1 MADEFGPEQRRYARE
16 NLVMVPAAQVE
27 IGMFVA
33 ELDRPWIETPFL
45 IQGFEV
51 RNRSQIRTLTNY
63 CKHVYVLKEGVPHK
77 REPALAPKLEPL
89 PRKNMGTMLPS
100 ARLRPRV
107 QPKRPVM
114 RSRPAYEAGKPVR
127 LEHGVA
133 RRVLDAGRVNIK
145 GLLQAAHT
153 GQMLDTEVAEQTVAS
168 CVATI
173 LANPEALLWMTKIK
187 HSNEY
192 TAEHCLN
199 VCVLAIAFGR
209 HLRMEEGELHL
220 LGLCGLL
227 HDVGKMRIPTAIL
240 DKPGRLTQE
249 EFEVM
254 NGHTVAG
261 HELLQETADRLHE
274 LALDV
279 ALNHHE
285 RPDGGGYPRGLGAR
299 EISEFS
305 RIISI
310 VDAYDAITSNRCYAP
325 EQPSADAQKIIFESR
340 GAQFDEELALHF
352 IQAIGPYPP
361 GTIVE
366 LRNGMVGIVLAGKP
380 KFRHLPTVLL
390 LRDAAK
396 QPMEER
402 TVELDLTDSGRLSKE
417 FLIRRTHPDGAFGL
431 SVRDYRVREEAI
443 FL

>member
-1 MADEFGPEQRRYARE
+1 
-16 NLVMVPAAQVE
+16 
-27 IGMFVA
+27 
-33 ELDRPWIETPFL
+33 
-45 IQGFEV
+45 
-51 RNRSQIRTLTNY
+51 
-63 CKHVYVLKEGVPHK
+63 
-77 REPALAPKLEPL
+77 
-89 PRKNMGTMLPS
+89 
-100 ARLRPRV
+100 
-107 QPKRPVM
+107 
-114 RSRPAYEAGKPVR
+114 
-127 LEHGVA
+127 
-133 RRVLDAGRVNIK
+133 
-145 GLLQAAHT
+145 
-153 GQMLDTEVAEQTVAS
+153 
-168 CVATI
+168 
-173 LANPEALLWMTKIK
+173 MTKIK

-209 HLRMEEGELHL
+209 HLRMDERDLHL

-227 HDVGKMRIPTAIL
+227 HDVGKMRIPSAIL
-240 DKPGRLTQE
+240 NKPGRLTAD

-254 NGHTVAG
+254 KGHTIAG
-261 HELLQETADRLHE
+261 SELLQETAGNLHE
-274 LALDV
+274 LTLDV

-285 RPDGGGYPRGLGAR
+285 RPDGTGYPRALSAR

-310 VDAYDAITSNRCYAP
+310 VDTYDAITSNRCYAP
-325 EQPSADAQKIIFESR
+325 EQPSADAQKIIFQHR

-361 GTIVE
+361 GTMVE

-390 LRDAAK
+390 LRDAVK

-402 TVELDLTDSGRLSKE
+402 TVELDLTDTGRLDKE

-431 SVRDYRVREEAI
+431 SVRDYQVREEPI

>member
-1 MADEFGPEQRRYARE
+1 MADEFGSEQRRYARE

-45 IQGFEV
+45 IQGFEI

-63 CKHVYVLKEGVPHK
+63 CRHVYVLKDGVPRKH
-77 REPALAPKLEPL
+77 EPTLAPKLEAP
-89 PRKNMGTMLPS
+89 PKKNMGMLLPS
-100 ARLRPRV
+100 ARIKPRAE
-107 QPKRPVM
+107 PRRPVM
-114 RSRPAYEAGKPVR
+114 RSRPAYEAAKPAR
-127 LEHGVA
+127 LEHAAA
-133 RRVLDAGRVNIK
+133 RRVLEAGRVNIK
-145 GLLQAAHT
+145 GLLHAAHT
-153 GQMLDTEVAEQTVAS
+153 GQMLDTDIAEETVAS

-173 LANPEALLWMTKIK
+173 LANPEAVLWMTKIK

-209 HLRMEEGELHL
+209 HLRMDERDLHL

-227 HDVGKMRIPTAIL
+227 HDVGKMRIPGAIL
-240 DKPGRLTQE
+240 DKPGRLTEE
-249 EFEVM
+249 EFAVIQ
-254 NGHTVAG
+254 GHTVAG
-261 HELLQETADRLHE
+261 HQLLQDTADRLHE

-285 RPDGGGYPRGLGAR
+285 RPDGTGYPRGLGAR

-325 EQPSADAQKIIFESR
+325 EQPSADAQKIIFQNR
-340 GAQFDEELALHF
+340 GGQFDEELALHF

-361 GTIVE
+361 GTLVE

-390 LRDAAK
+390 LRDADK
-396 QPMEER
+396 KPMEER
-402 TVELDLTDSGRLSKE
+402 TIELDLTDTGRLDKA
-417 FLIRRTHPDGAFGL
+417 FLIRRTHPDGSFGL
-431 SVRDYRVREEAI
+431 SVRDYRVREEPI